1 MKLPAE
7 WRAYHSFGRLAHFS
21 RNVSKS
27 GVSIFLYVRDS
38 SIRLDSLRFGLFLT
52 LFVVAIE
59 PPTFATLFLRPFA

>member
-21 RNVSKS
+21 RNVPKS

-52 LFVVAIE
+52 L
-59 PPTFATLFLRPFA
+59 L